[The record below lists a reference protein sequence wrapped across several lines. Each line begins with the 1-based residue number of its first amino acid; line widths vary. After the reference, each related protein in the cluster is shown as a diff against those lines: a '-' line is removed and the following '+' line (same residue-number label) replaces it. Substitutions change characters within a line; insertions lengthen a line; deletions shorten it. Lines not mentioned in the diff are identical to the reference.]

1 MKRALIYFIIIFAFF
16 SNCQKKAI
24 EPQNYFEAAV
34 NNTSDSYK
42 LKEAFIEKGITNI
55 SVISELDGLKKSII
69 ITVNSDKPGKFHQYF
84 DYKTGVSLSE
94 CGLVYE
100 VQQSNDDRTPK
111 YFKSI
116 EGNVEIIEVNQR
128 KGIISGFYN
137 FRINSLSGFTS
148 PDQIKGK
155 FINLSIKRD

>member
-1 MKRALIYFIIIFAFF
+1 MKNAFLYLIIILTVFT
-16 SNCQKKAI
+16 NCQKKAI
-24 EPQNYFEAAV
+24 EPQNYFEAAI

-42 LKEAFIEKGITNI
+42 LKEAFIEKGITKI
-55 SVISELDGLKKSII
+55 SVISELDELTRSIM
-69 ITVNSDKPGKFHQYF
+69 ITINSDKPGKFHQYF

-100 VQQSNDDRTPK
+100 IHESNDLKNPK

-116 EGNVEIIEVNQR
+116 EGTVEILEVNQR
-128 KGIISGFYN
+128 KGIISGNYN

-148 PDQIKGK
+148 PDQIRGK
-155 FINLSIKRD
+155 FINLNIKQY